1 MSKLDLRVV
10 PRSIGKLK
18 HLRYLDLSRNKD
30 IKILPNSITK
40 LLNLQTLKL
49 NGCESLTELPRGI
62 KKLVNLRHLD
72 ITNCFKLTHMPLGL
86 RHLTSL
92 EILPRFVVS
101 QEGFNAA
108 RSSCGWCKTKKATS
122 SGGLSE
128 LKELSNLG
136 GSLWIDKLGHG
147 KDDMVE
153 CKATNMKEKQH
164 LQRLELS
171 WDWKWVRETEF
182 YDEESLEGLQ
192 PHPNLKALELW
203 WYMGV
208 RIPNWVSPLTN
219 LVELSFVINRKL
231 KYLPPLNK
239 LPFLKSLYM
248 KEMEALEYISEEEDS
263 VSNVFGGSSS
273 SSSKTIEFF
282 PSLSSLELWGCP
294 NLKGWWRKDYD
305 NEPDHLLLPS
315 FPCLS
320 KLEIQWCPKL
330 TSMPPF
336 PYLKEKLELR
346 GVSSKVLQ
354 QTMKMGTRQ
363 RASTATTSTST
374 SSSSCFPLSQL
385 QSLYLTDVKDLESL
399 PEEWLGNLTSLQRLQ
414 IRGCPNL
421 TSLPQGIRNLTS
433 LQKLIIW
440 GCPLLGQRCQRQTGE
455 DWPNIAHVPYVRVE
469 TIPSSS

>member
-1 MSKLDLRVV
+1 
-10 PRSIGKLK
+10 
-18 HLRYLDLSRNKD
+18 
-30 IKILPNSITK
+30 
-40 LLNLQTLKL
+40 
-49 NGCESLTELPRGI
+49 
-62 KKLVNLRHLD
+62 
-72 ITNCFKLTHMPLGL
+72 MPLGL

-136 GSLWIDKLGHG
+136 GNLFIKDLGHG

-164 LQRLELS
+164 LQRLELR
-171 WDWKWVRETEF
+171 WKRMSDRETEC

-208 RIPNWVSPLTN
+208 RIPNWVSSLTN
-219 LVELSFVINRKL
+219 LVQLRFVSNTRL

-239 LPFLKSLYM
+239 LPFLKSFFM
-248 KEMEALEYISEEEDS
+248 EKMEALEYISEEEES
-263 VSNVFGGSSS
+263 VSNVLGGSSS

-282 PSLSSLELWGCP
+282 PSLSSLELRECP

-320 KLEIQWCPKL
+320 ILWIINCPKLTSMPLFPYLKERLFLFGTSSKVLQQTMKMGTRQRASTATTSTSTSSSSCFPLSQLQSLDLRGVNDLESLPEEWLGTSHHYNVLKLVIGPIQHHCHHCPKL

-336 PYLKEKLELR
+336 PYLKERLELWR
-346 GVSSKVLQ
+346 VSSKVLQ

-385 QSLYLTDVKDLESL
+385 QSLDLRGVNDLESL
-399 PEEWLGNLTSLQRLQ
+399 PEEWLGNLTSLQR
-414 IRGCPNL
+414 
-421 TSLPQGIRNLTS
+421 
-433 LQKLIIW
+433 
-440 GCPLLGQRCQRQTGE
+440 QRCQRQTGE
-455 DWPNIAHVPYVRVE
+455 DWPNIAHVPYVRVDGVNQQQE